1 MKRDLEAVLFATE
14 APLAMPRLRAIFPDL
29 AAQQIRDALTELQAD
44 YDRAGFAFAVVEFGG
59 GWQVATRPDYAP
71 LVQRLHG
78 ARRHV
83 RLTKAGLEV
92 LAIIAYRQPITR
104 LDIEDIRGVQSSG
117 ALATLLER
125 NLATVVGRAETVG
138 HPILYGTTREFLNH
152 LGLKGLSQ
160 LPALPEVEMVMGNRE
175 EFKQFALQFGQEL
188 TDADLEGLEAEGA
201 ADGAAPAAAGEPG
214 EALAPPDAEELT
226 ESVDDDWTGDDFD
239 AGADDIAIDD
249 LDAAG
254 APDPD
259 DEPEAPDTAWR
270 APSPAGEDADTGGRP
285 DA

>member
-1 MKRDLEAVLFATE
+1 MKRDLEAVLFATD
-14 APLAMPRLRAIFPDL
+14 APLGMPRLRAIFPE
-29 AAQQIRDALTELQAD
+29 ATAQQLRDVLAELQAD

-78 ARRHV
+78 ARRYV

-92 LAIIAYRQPITR
+92 LAIVAYRQPITR
-104 LDIEDIRGVQSSG
+104 IDIEDIRGVQSSG

-125 NLATVVGRAETVG
+125 NLVTVVGRAETVG

-160 LPALPEVEMVMGNRE
+160 LPPLPEVELVMGNRE

-188 TDADLEGLEAEGA
+188 TDADLEGLSPDEEDEGGSLDE
-201 ADGAAPAAAGEPG
+201 ADGSDDPARPAGAGEPG
-214 EALAPPDAEELT
+214 EALAPPDAELPDEPGD
-226 ESVDDDWTGDDFD
+226 DDDWTDDYDGPLGAGGDP
-239 AGADDIAIDD
+239 
-249 LDAAG
+249 AAREA
-254 APDPD
+254 APP
-259 DEPEAPDTAWR
+259 PAA
-270 APSPAGEDADTGGRP
+270 PAGEDADSGGRP

>member
-1 MKRDLEAVLFATE
+1 MKREVEAVLYATE
-14 APLAMPRLRAIFPDL
+14 APLAMPRLRAIFPD
-29 AAQQIRDALTELQAD
+29 ATPQQLREAITDLQAD
-44 YDRAGFAFAVVEFGG
+44 YEREGLAFTIVEFGG
-59 GWQVATRPDYAP
+59 GWQLATRPEYAP
-71 LVQRLHG
+71 LVLRLYG

-125 NLATVVGRAETVG
+125 NLVTVVGRADTVG

-152 LGLKGLSQ
+152 LGLKGLAQ
-160 LPALPEVEMVMGNRE
+160 LPPLPEVEAVMGDRE

-188 TDADLEGLEAEGA
+188 TDADLEALEADDESA
-201 ADGAAPAAAGEPG
+201 PPADAPPAAAEPG
-214 EALAPPDAEELT
+214 AALAP
-226 ESVDDDWTGDDFD
+226 DD
-239 AGADDIAIDD
+239 
-249 LDAAG
+249 
-254 APDPD
+254 
-259 DEPEAPDTAWR
+259 
-270 APSPAGEDADTGGRP
+270 AGEDAREGGRP

>member
-1 MKRDLEAVLFATE
+1 MKRELEAVLFATE
-14 APLAMPRLRAIFPDL
+14 APLAMPRLRAIFPDVP
-29 AAQQIRDALTELQAD
+29 AQQLREALTELQAD
-44 YDRAGFAFAVVEFGG
+44 YDNAGFAFAVVEFGG
-59 GWQVATRPDYAP
+59 GWQVATRPEYAP

-104 LDIEDIRGVQSSG
+104 LEIEDIRGVQSSG

-125 NLATVVGRAETVG
+125 NLVTVAGRAETVG

-160 LPALPEVEMVMGNRE
+160 LPPLPEVESVMGNRE

-188 TDADLEGLEAEGA
+188 TDADLEGLEAEE
-201 ADGAAPAAAGEPG
+201 DDDESGEPG
-214 EALAPPDAEELT
+214 ETLAPPDAETPLQSDDDDEDAA
-226 ESVDDDWTGDDFD
+226 DDDWSDDYD
-239 AGADDIAIDD
+239 GTTGADGTPAAP
-249 LDAAG
+249 AAG
-254 APDPD
+254 PDATAPA
-259 DEPEAPDTAWR
+259 E
-270 APSPAGEDADTGGRP
+270 EDADEGGRP